1 MTIKL
6 EFPDDVRPDFQGFSP
21 LALEFL
27 DNLKKNNE
35 RSWFKTKKTLYDLDV
50 KFPMECLLAEF
61 NTERRPVGFPVRG
74 DPTKGIFRIYRDVRF
89 SKNKAP
95 YKTHVGA
102 VMTRS
107 GGKDDPGLIYVHI
120 EPGQSFL
127 SAGFYS
133 PDRNFLTALRLRI
146 AKEPNTFI
154 DMLRPFSKPRGKY
167 FVRNRGALKTMPR
180 GFQDYTDSPVAEYL
194 KSKHFL
200 VGCKITDKQAQNPS
214 LIKIISEFG
223 YACSEML
230 AFGWDVYETAYDD
243 DPRKHMRLKSD

>member
-1 MTIKL
+1 MTTKL
-6 EFPDDVRPDFQGFSP
+6 EFPEDIRPDFHGFP
-21 LALEFL
+21 PAAFKFL
-27 DNLKKNNE
+27 DDLKKNNE
-35 RSWFKTKKTLYDLDV
+35 RTWFKTKKDIYDIDI

-61 NTERRPVGFPVRG
+61 STERRPPDFPVRG

-107 GGKDDPGLIYVHI
+107 GGKGDPGLIYIHI

-127 SAGFYS
+127 STGFYA
-133 PDRNFLTALRLRI
+133 PARDFLTALRLRI
-146 AKEPNTFI
+146 AHEPEAFI
-154 DMLRPFSKPRGKY
+154 EMLRPFSKPRGKY
-167 FVRNRGALKTMPR
+167 FIRDRGALKTMPR
-180 GFQDYTDSPVAEYL
+180 GFQGYADSPAAAYI

-200 VGCKITDKQAQNPS
+200 VGRKISDKQAQNSS

-223 YACSEML
+223 YACSQML
-230 AFGWDVYETAYDD
+230 EFGWDVYETAYDD
-243 DPRKHMRLKSD
+243 DPRKYMRRKSE